1 VLKGAIH
8 IHSTYSDGE
17 FTLTELRALFAAEG
31 CSFVCMTDHAEW
43 FDADSLAAYIHECA
57 ALSDDSFRFVH
68 GLEYEC
74 EQRMHILGYGAEKL
88 AATQDPQEVIR
99 HIDRHNAISV
109 IAHPKDVFFPWIES
123 FETLPAG
130 IETWN
135 SKYDSRYAPRPGTFA
150 LLQKLQQRKPGMLA
164 FYGQDLH
171 WKKQFHGLFVQL
183 NCQSNE
189 PAQILNAL
197 RHGEYLGI
205 KDDVTLSSSGKLP
218 DDLLAEF
225 DRQHR
230 KSDRMRNVFRSG
242 KKALDRMGI
251 KVPAS
256 VKAKLRGI
264 F

>member
-1 VLKGAIH
+1 MLKGAIH

-17 FTLTELRALFAAEG
+17 FTLPELRALFVAEG

-43 FDADSLAAYIHECA
+43 FDERSLAAYIAECA
-57 ALSDDSFRFVH
+57 ALSDNTFRFLH

-88 AATQDPQEVIR
+88 ASTQDPQQVIQ
-99 HIDRHNAISV
+99 HIDAQKAISV
-109 IAHPKDVFFPWIES
+109 IAHPKDAFFSWIET
-123 FETLPAG
+123 FQTLPAG
-130 IETWN
+130 IEAWN
-135 SKYDSRYAPRPGTFA
+135 SKYDSRYAPRAGTFA
-150 LLQKLQQRKPGMLA
+150 LLQKLQQRKPEMLA

-171 WKKQFHGLFVQL
+171 WKKQFHQLFVQL
-183 NCQSNE
+183 DCESNA
-189 PAQILNAL
+189 PAQVLNAL
-197 RHGEYLGI
+197 RHGEYSGI
-205 KDDVTLSSSGKLP
+205 KDNLALPSSGKLAEN
-218 DDLLAEF
+218 LLAEF
-225 DRQHR
+225 ERQHR
-230 KSDRMRNVFRSG
+230 KSDRMRNVFKSG

>member
-1 VLKGAIH
+1 MLKGAIH

-17 FTLTELRALFAAEG
+17 FTLPELRALYIAEG

-43 FDADSLAAYIHECA
+43 FDDDSLAAYIQDCDM
-57 ALSDDSFRFVH
+57 LSDANFRFVH

-74 EQRMHILGYGAEKL
+74 EQRMHILGYGAKEL
-88 AATQDPQEVIR
+88 ASTQDPQQVIR
-99 HIDRHNAISV
+99 HINAQNAISV

-150 LLQKLQQRKPGMLA
+150 LLQKLQQRKPGLLA

-197 RHGEYLGI
+197 RQGEYSGI

>member
-1 VLKGAIH
+1 MKGAIH

-17 FTLTELRALFAAEG
+17 FSLPELRGLFTAEG
-31 CSFVCMTDHAEW
+31 CRFVCMTDHAEA
-43 FDADSLAAYIHECA
+43 FDEHSLAAYMEECS
-57 ALSDDSFRFVH
+57 ALSDAKFRFIH

-88 AATQDPQEVIR
+88 ASTQHPQAVIR
-99 HIDRHNAISV
+99 HIDAQNAISV
-109 IAHPKDVFFPWIES
+109 IAHPKDTFFPWIET

-150 LLQKLQQRKPGMLA
+150 LLRKLQQRKPGMLA

-171 WKKQFHGLFVQL
+171 WKKQFHELFVEL
-183 NCQSNE
+183 NCESNDA
-189 PAQILNAL
+189 AQVLDAL
-197 RHGEYLGI
+197 RRGEYSGI
-205 KDDVTLSSSGKLP
+205 KGELSLASSGNLP
-218 DDLLAEF
+218 ESLLAEF
-225 DRQHR
+225 AAQHR
-230 KSDRMRNVFRSG
+230 KSDRMRGIFRSG
-242 KKALDRMGI
+242 KRALDRMGI

>member
-17 FTLTELRALFAAEG
+17 FSLPELRALYIAEG

-43 FDADSLAAYIHECA
+43 FDDDSLTAYIQECA
-57 ALSDDSFRFVH
+57 TLSDGNFRFVH

-88 AATQDPQEVIR
+88 ASTQDPQQVIR
-99 HIDRHNAISV
+99 HIDSQNAISV

-135 SKYDSRYAPRPGTFA
+135 SKYDSRYAPRPGTFV

-189 PAQILNAL
+189 TAQILNAL
-197 RHGEYLGI
+197 RQGKYSGL
-205 KDDVTLSSSGKLP
+205 KDDISLSSSGKIRA
-218 DDLLAEF
+218 DLLAEF

-230 KSDRMRNVFRSG
+230 KSDRMRNVFRLS

-251 KVPAS
+251 KVPAL

>member
-1 VLKGAIH
+1 MLKGAIH

-17 FTLTELRALFAAEG
+17 FTLSELRNLFTAEG

-43 FDADSLAAYIHECA
+43 FDEQSLAAYIQECA
-57 ALSDDSFRFVH
+57 ALSDDKFRFVH

-88 AATQDPQEVIR
+88 ASTQDPQQVIQ
-99 HIDRHNAISV
+99 HIEAQNAISV
-109 IAHPKDVFFPWIES
+109 IAHPKDTFFPWIET
-123 FETLPAG
+123 FETLPTG
-130 IETWN
+130 IEAWN

-150 LLQKLQQRKPGMLA
+150 LLQRLQQREPAMLA

-171 WKKQFHGLFVQL
+171 WKKQFRQLFVQL
-183 NCQSNE
+183 ECKSNA

-197 RHGEYLGI
+197 RRGEYSGV
-205 KDDVTLSSSGKLP
+205 KDNLLLPSSGKISE
-218 DDLLAEF
+218 DLLAEF
-225 DRQHR
+225 ERQHR
-230 KSDRMRNVFRSG
+230 KSDRIRNVFKSS

>member
-1 VLKGAIH
+1 
-8 IHSTYSDGE
+8 
-17 FTLTELRALFAAEG
+17 
-31 CSFVCMTDHAEW
+31 M
-43 FDADSLAAYIHECA
+43 
-57 ALSDDSFRFVH
+57 
-68 GLEYEC
+68 
-74 EQRMHILGYGAEKL
+74 
-88 AATQDPQEVIR
+88 
-99 HIDRHNAISV
+99 
-109 IAHPKDVFFPWIES
+109 
-123 FETLPAG
+123 
-130 IETWN
+130 
-135 SKYDSRYAPRPGTFA
+135 
-150 LLQKLQQRKPGMLA
+150 LQKLQQRKPGMLA